1 MEEKMKDYKVVVSSS
16 PHIRDP
22 ITTAQIMRLV
32 FIALIPAA
40 IWGIYSFGLQV
51 LLILITSIITSIL
64 SELIYQLITKQ
75 KVTIKDGSAALTG
88 LLLALTVSPTT
99 PLWMIIIGAASAI
112 IIAKQLFGG
121 LGSNFINPALF
132 GRAVIFLSW
141 TGVLNKWIK
150 PQYDFLKYIT
160 SATPYI
166 TSATPLDLFRSG
178 KLQISTSLYKNLFF
192 GNIGGSIGETSKL
205 LLLLGIVF
213 LILIRRDIID
223 LKIPFTIILTVGV
236 MAILLKQD
244 PIFHILSGGLIIGA
258 FYMATDY
265 VTSPVTNSGKIIYGI
280 GIGALTIIIRN
291 FGIYPEGISFAILSM
306 NVVTP
311 FLDQLKPRIF
321 GTGVKR

>member
-1 MEEKMKDYKVVVSSS
+1 MKDNKVIVSSS

-32 FIALIPAA
+32 FIALLPAA

-51 LLILITSIITSIL
+51 FLIIITSIVTSIL
-64 SELIYQLITKQ
+64 SEFLYQVITKQ
-75 KVTIKDGSAALTG
+75 KITIKDGSAALTG
-88 LLLALTVSPTT
+88 LLLALTVSPQT
-99 PLWMIIIGAASAI
+99 PLWMIAIGASCAI

-121 LGSNFINPALF
+121 LGSNFVNPALF

-141 TGVLNKWIK
+141 TAILNKWPK
-150 PQYDFLKYIT
+150 PQYNFFKFVT
-160 SATPYI
+160 STTPYI
-166 TSATPLDLFRSG
+166 TTATPLDLFRSG
-178 KLQISTSLYKNLFF
+178 NLQISTSLYKDLFF

-213 LILIRRDIID
+213 LFLIRKDIID
-223 LKIPFTIILTVGV
+223 LKIPFTIILTVAV
-236 MAILLKQD
+236 TSIILKQD
-244 PIFHILSGGLIIGA
+244 PLFHILSGGLIIGA

-265 VTSPVTNSGKIIYGI
+265 VTSPVTNLGKIIYGI
-280 GIGALTIIIRN
+280 GIGALTVIIRN
-291 FGIYPEGISFAILSM
+291 FGVYPEGVSFAILSM

-321 GTGVKR
+321 GTGVKK

>member
-1 MEEKMKDYKVVVSSS
+1 MKDFKVIVSSS

-22 ITTAQIMRLV
+22 ITTEKIMRLV

-40 IWGIYSFGLQV
+40 IWGIYSFGFQV
-51 LLILITSIITSIL
+51 FFIIITSIITAIL
-64 SELIYQLITKQ
+64 SELIYQVITKQ
-75 KVTIKDGSAALTG
+75 KITIKDGSAALTG
-88 LLLALTVSPTT
+88 LLLALIVSPTT
-99 PLWMIIIGAASAI
+99 PLWMVIIGASSAI

-150 PQYDFLKYIT
+150 PQYEFFKYVT
-160 SATPYI
+160 SATPYM

-178 KLQISTSLYKNLFF
+178 KLTISTSLYKDLFF

-205 LLLLGIVF
+205 LLLLGIIF
-213 LILIRRDIID
+213 LILVRRDIID
-223 LKIPFTIILTVGV
+223 LKIPFTIILTVIV

-244 PIFHILSGGLIIGA
+244 PLFHILSGGLIIGA

-265 VTSPVTNSGKIIYGI
+265 VTSPVTNIGKIIFGI
-280 GIGALTIIIRN
+280 GIGVLTIIIRN
-291 FGIYPEGISFAILSM
+291 FGIYPEGVSFAILSM

-321 GTGVKR
+321 GTGVKK

>member
-1 MEEKMKDYKVVVSSS
+1 MKDYKVIVSSS

-22 ITTAQIMRLV
+22 LTTAQIMRLV
-32 FIALIPAA
+32 FIALLPSA
-40 IWGIYSFGLQV
+40 IWGVYSFGLQV
-51 LLILITSIITSIL
+51 GLIILTGVITAIL
-64 SELIYQLITKQ
+64 SEYLYEVITKQ
-75 KVTIKDGSAALTG
+75 KITIKDGSAALTG
-88 LLLALTVSPTT
+88 LLLALIVSPTT
-99 PLWMIIIGAASAI
+99 PLWMVIVGAASAI

-150 PQYDFLKYIT
+150 PQYNFFKIIT
-160 SATPYI
+160 TPTPYM
-166 TSATPLDLFRSG
+166 TSATPLDLFRTG
-178 KLQISTSLYKNLFF
+178 QLKISTSLYKDLFF

-205 LLLLGIVF
+205 LLLLGVVF
-213 LILIRRDIID
+213 LLLVRKDIID
-223 LKIPFTIILTVGV
+223 LKIPFSIIGTVTIL
-236 MAILLKQD
+236 AIIFKQD

-265 VTSPVTNSGKIIYGI
+265 VTSPVTNLGKIIYGI

-291 FGIYPEGISFAILSM
+291 FGIYPEGVSFAILSM

-321 GTGVKR
+321 GTGGKK

>member
-1 MEEKMKDYKVVVSSS
+1 MKDNKVIVSSS

-32 FIALIPAA
+32 FIALLPAA

-51 LLILITSIITSIL
+51 FLIIITSIITSIL
-64 SELIYQLITKQ
+64 SEFLYQVITKQ
-75 KVTIKDGSAALTG
+75 KITIKDGSAALTG
-88 LLLALTVSPTT
+88 LLLALTVSPQT
-99 PLWMIIIGAASAI
+99 PLWMIAIGASCAI

-121 LGSNFINPALF
+121 LGSNFVNPALF

-141 TGVLNKWIK
+141 TTALNKWPK
-150 PQYDFLKYIT
+150 PQYNFFKYFT
-160 SATPYI
+160 STTPYI
-166 TSATPLDLFRSG
+166 TTATPLDLFRSG
-178 KLQISTSLYKNLFF
+178 NLQISTSLYKDLFF

-213 LILIRRDIID
+213 LVLVRKDIID
-223 LKIPFTIILTVGV
+223 LKIPITIIITV
-236 MAILLKQD
+236 AATSILLKQD
-244 PIFHILSGGLIIGA
+244 LLFHILSGGLIIGA

-265 VTSPVTNSGKIIYGI
+265 VTSPVTNLGKIIYGI
-280 GIGALTIIIRN
+280 GIGALTVIIRN
-291 FGIYPEGISFAILSM
+291 FGVYPEGVSFAILSM

-321 GTGVKR
+321 GTGVKK

>member
-1 MEEKMKDYKVVVSSS
+1 MKDYKVVISSS
-16 PHIRDP
+16 PHIRDS
-22 ITTAQIMRLV
+22 ITTTQIMRLV

-51 LLILITSIITSIL
+51 LLILITSIVTSIL
-64 SELIYQLITKQ
+64 SELIYQLLTKQ

-88 LLLALTVSPTT
+88 LLLGLIVSPTT
-99 PLWMIIIGAASAI
+99 PLWMIVIGASSAI

-178 KLQISTSLYKNLFF
+178 KLQISTSLYKDLFF
-192 GNIGGSIGETSKL
+192 GNIGGSIGETSKI

-223 LKIPFTIILTVGV
+223 LKIPFTIILTVGI
-236 MAILLKQD
+236 MALLFKQD

-265 VTSPVTNSGKIIYGI
+265 VTSPVTNLGKIIYAI

-291 FGIYPEGISFAILSM
+291 FGIYPEGVSFAILSM

-311 FLDQLKPRIF
+311 FLDQLKPKIF
-321 GTGVKR
+321 GTGVKK